1 MFFYIQD
8 LERVRNLA
16 YMVSRREKMSRS
28 FVKIREQIFERQ
40 LALLADEEPG
50 NQMSLAEMS
59 AVLEAN
65 HGPTVYDKIFSSPDS
80 EQHTYDDFELIIS
93 RISGEIKEGS
103 SQIRKDN
110 PERKTS
116 IDTKPPTYLPV
127 FSDTSQSESDDSFH
141 YSRFKTQQGAGSRQN
156 LSKKSHSNKDIK
168 KKSSPLDKKS
178 GKHKSNKTV
187 HSDSSLNS
195 SEVERQ
201 FNRLSPRKDQNKKF
215 NIYSDTDSD
224 TDPRKSKAS
233 SSKTKSSKVRNSW
246 VFLYTR
252 VNIWHRAID

>member
-1 MFFYIQD
+1 
-8 LERVRNLA
+8 
-16 YMVSRREKMSRS
+16 MSRS
-28 FVKIREQIFERQ
+28 FVKLREQIFERQ

-65 HGPTVYDKIFSSPDS
+65 HGPTVYDKIFSSADS

-93 RISGEIKEGS
+93 RIAGEIKEGS

-116 IDTKPPTYLPV
+116 IDTKPTPYMRI

-141 YSRFKTQQGAGSRQN
+141 YSRFKSQQGPGGRQN

-201 FNRLSPRKDQNKKF
+201 FNRLSPRKDQSKKF
-215 NIYSDTDSD
+215 STHIYSDTDSD
-224 TDPRKSKAS
+224 TDRRKSKASS
-233 SSKTKSSKVRNSW
+233 SSKTKSSKVRKYL
-246 VFLYTR
+246 FY
-252 VNIWHRAID
+252 